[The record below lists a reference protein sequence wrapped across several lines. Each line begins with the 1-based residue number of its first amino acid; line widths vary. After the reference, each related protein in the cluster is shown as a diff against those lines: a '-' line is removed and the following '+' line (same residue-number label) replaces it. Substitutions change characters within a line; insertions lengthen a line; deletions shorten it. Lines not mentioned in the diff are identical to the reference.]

1 MKCAVRARIWA
12 GPLLILLAVAFTA
25 GCGVS
30 PEGVAE
36 EFVTRFAERSFED
49 LDKYV
54 AADQR
59 AEFRDF
65 LAEYQ
70 AGLAAPE
77 NPGQAMLSA
86 MVLDVDDVDTKLV
99 SEDKTS
105 ARVRLELDLDVKGPA
120 KGEPFLDTPNQAV
133 RIEKVSAE
141 GSLDMMLVKEK
152 GRWMVD
158 VMATAELW
166 EKAMSDW

>member
-1 MKCAVRARIWA
+1 MKCAVQARTW
-12 GPLLILLAVAFTA
+12 GGTLLIFLAVAFTA

-105 ARVRLELDLDVKGPA
+105 ARVRLDLDLDIKGPA
-120 KGEPFLDTPNQAV
+120 RGEPFLDTPNQAIQ
-133 RIEKVSAE
+133 IEEISAE
-141 GSLDMMLVKEK
+141 GSLDMLLVKEK

-158 VMATAELW
+158 VMATSELW
-166 EKAMSDW
+166 DQAMAKW